1 MKVKKIT
8 ERQSGVKE
16 QFCDLSTVTGN
27 FVEAN
32 SKTVIHNS
40 HISSLLMVM
49 FLKLTPQLL
58 KAQKH
63 VYRAIMHLYGTMF
76 KGKFVP
82 FYTEEEMN
90 QFKQENPNH
99 KIQRYKGL
107 GEMDADQL
115 WETTMNPATRTLIQ
129 VTIDDAIEA
138 DNVFDML
145 MGDDV
150 EPRRDF
156 IETNAQYVRN
166 LDI

>member
-1 MKVKKIT
+1 LKVKKIT

-63 VYRAIMHLYGTMF
+63 VYRAIMPLYGTMF

-107 GEMDADQL
+107 GEMNPDQL
-115 WETTMNPATRTLIQ
+115 KVCLLDKDTRQLELVKYTDEPEEIFKLMSS
-129 VTIDDAIEA
+129 A
-138 DNVFDML
+138 DMKREL
-145 MGDDV
+145 
-150 EPRRDF
+150 
-156 IETNAQYVRN
+156 
-166 LDI
+166 L